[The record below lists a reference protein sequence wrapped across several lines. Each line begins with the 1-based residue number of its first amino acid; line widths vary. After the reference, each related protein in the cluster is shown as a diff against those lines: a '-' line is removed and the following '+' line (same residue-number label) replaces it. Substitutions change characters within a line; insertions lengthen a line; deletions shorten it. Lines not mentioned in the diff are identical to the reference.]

1 MLEAILLLMG
11 IGSCALVLI
20 AFWGS
25 NLIVYWSGWT
35 TVWKLMIA
43 VLIGFVLLGAFVGSG
58 QMKGK
63 SLDVRSGLWVFPW
76 LAGLTLISYFGNY
89 PEPAAG
95 NLNDLNFVLSA
106 GLLFLLSVGVYVM
119 AFKLRLPAVEAQAY
133 VDETVTEAAIEDK
146 ELSPPS
152 P

>member
-1 MLEAILLLMG
+1 ML
-11 IGSCALVLI
+11 

-25 NLIVYWSGWT
+25 HLIVYWSGWT

-43 VLIGFVLLGAFVGSG
+43 VLIGFVLLGLFVGSG

-63 SLDVRSGLWVFPW
+63 SLDLRSGLWVFPW
-76 LAGLTLISYFGNY
+76 LAGLTVISWLGNY

-95 NLNDLNFVLSA
+95 NLVTLNFVVSV
-106 GLLFLLSVGVYVM
+106 LLLLALSVGVYALAYRM
-119 AFKLRLPAVEAQAY
+119 RLSPEEARAY
-133 VDETVTEAAIEDK
+133 IDETVKEAATE
-146 ELSPPS
+146 EREMEAPS